1 MAAYDRSHICRSIPG
16 GKKII
21 GILPRWFVRTD
32 DEAMITGGEG
42 EPVSVTHP
50 PVIPFARLVN
60 VFHQSDRQLSSSLHP
75 VLQ

>member
-1 MAAYDRSHICRSIPG
+1 MHGCDKSHICQSIPG
-16 GKKII
+16 GRKFI

-42 EPVSVTHP
+42 EPASVTHP

-60 VFHQSDRQLSSSLHP
+60 VFDQSERQLPSSLHP